1 MATGSICRS
10 SGRSR
15 GSGLIPGPHP
25 TLEVRFNATRLQ
37 WNLASPGGRP
47 GLAALRHARR
57 RRAVPA
63 VRQVLQRCRAEDSRA
78 ANFNAHPD
86 VVPARDSAA
95 SRRAWRNHRHRPAPP
110 SPRAPDAPSAAL
122 EWSLDGTPASVRRR
136 RPHRPAQPA
145 VPSREGTPA
154 RHDQYRR
161 PARNPPSVDGPSLRS
176 VSCFLGRWS
185 LTDLAS
191 IPVTS
196 RGSLTDLLRIA
207 AAAKQA
213 HVLAMRPA
221 GVRRYR
227 LEHLFEE
234 QPGRAHP
241 APALARRLARSPD
254 PAHARS
260 IREGS
265 P

>member
-1 MATGSICRS
+1 MANKRLQCRQLFWRNGWSTASERAGELRLDSAAPAVAQQGRPARSCRS

-37 WNLASPGGRP
+37 SNLASPEVVP
-47 GLAALRHARR
+47 DSLRSAHARR
-57 RRAVPA
+57 RRSVPA
-63 VRQVLQRCRAEDSRA
+63 VRQVLQRSRAEDSRA

-95 SRRAWRNHRHRPAPP
+95 SRRAWRSNRHRPAPP
-110 SPRAPDAPSAAL
+110 SPRAPDEPSAAL

-161 PARNPPSVDGPSLRS
+161 PARNPPSVDGPSLRL
-176 VSCFLGRWS
+176 VCFLRRWS
-185 LTDLAS
+185 LNRSGFNFRQFSRLVDTLMDQPY
-191 IPVTS
+191 PV
-196 RGSLTDLLRIA
+196 
-207 AAAKQA
+207 
-213 HVLAMRPA
+213 
-221 GVRRYR
+221 
-227 LEHLFEE
+227 
-234 QPGRAHP
+234 
-241 APALARRLARSPD
+241 ARR
-254 PAHARS
+254 
-260 IREGS
+260 
-265 P
+265 